1 MSYVNFNEKLLGL
14 QGVEITD
21 IKEFDR
27 NLEIH
32 IIQRGRAGR
41 CPHCDT
47 LCGTIHDYR
56 NFERFRN
63 RILHIFSEQKP
74 SKQQT
79 DVAPSCLHYV

>member
-21 IKEFDR
+21 IKEINR

-32 IIQRGRAGR
+32 IIQKSCTGY
-41 CPHCDT
+41 CPHCKT

-56 NFERFRN
+56 TQRIKDLPAFGKNVTLVFRK
-63 RILHIFSEQKP
+63 RRLHCHHCGK
-74 SKQQT
+74 
-79 DVAPSCLHYV
+79 H